1 MQGKINGCWNY
12 FWPPRVMVAPPI
24 VVVRRNKFRDS
35 KRLSKSSY
43 SFEIHFREIMTGVIL
58 TTESHGW
65 LSEFS
70 KCANTSEMHLFVLIY
85 HFLHIFPAHTKNNIK
100 YTIIGFWTNIIQAI
114 KVLCARILR
123 SHHVSYVLWPKRAKP
138 CQLLSFYNFDSSKT
152 SPIVRRDI

>member
-58 TTESHGW
+58 TTESHG
-65 LSEFS
+65 
-70 KCANTSEMHLFVLIY
+70 
-85 HFLHIFPAHTKNNIK
+85 
-100 YTIIGFWTNIIQAI
+100 
-114 KVLCARILR
+114 
-123 SHHVSYVLWPKRAKP
+123 
-138 CQLLSFYNFDSSKT
+138 
-152 SPIVRRDI
+152 

>member
-65 LSEFS
+65 LPEFS

-123 SHHVSYVLWPKRAKP
+123 SHHTPTLE
-138 CQLLSFYNFDSSKT
+138 LLL
-152 SPIVRRDI
+152 VRKQT